1 LRIFEGR
8 NFTYRLFIVN
18 KDSMKIGIAKFIS
31 TLLLCVVVLGISR
44 STASAQARPSSKG
57 SVISLDVLE
66 LALRGP
72 LAIQYEWKTTPVNS
86 WALRGYFWPAR
97 DYYSAFG
104 VGAAYRFYVAD
115 SRALT
120 GLSVAP
126 AGDVYFFSSSELDK
140 SATIFLV
147 GGDLAYKW
155 IFDAFAV
162 EPMFGIRIG
171 FGGSESVSYATGFL
185 PVLSVNLGYAW

>member
-1 LRIFEGR
+1 
-8 NFTYRLFIVN
+8 
-18 KDSMKIGIAKFIS
+18 MKIGIVKFI
-31 TLLLCVVVLGISR
+31 TAAMLLVGALGIS
-44 STASAQARPSSKG
+44 TTNASAQARPSSKG
-57 SVISLDVLE
+57 SVLSLDVLE
-66 LALRGP
+66 LALQGP
-72 LAIQYEWKTTPVNS
+72 LSIQYEWRTTSVNS

-97 DYYSAFG
+97 ENFSAFG
-104 VGAAYRFYVAD
+104 LGGAYRFFVAD

-126 AGDVYFFSSSELDK
+126 AADIFFFSNSFSDR
-140 SATIFLV
+140 SATVFDI

-155 IFDAFAV
+155 IFDAFSV

-171 FGGSESVSYATGFL
+171 IGGSQTVSYATGFL